1 MKIYQTKE
9 NMMRVTIKDVAKEA
23 NVATSTV
30 SRVLSNSP
38 RISDETKKRVNEAIQ
53 KLNYNPNI
61 IARSLANNKT
71 KIIGVVIPSESQ
83 DLLTNH
89 FFIKAMKGMSEC
101 AQKKNYYITYVFSS
115 ENKSEIEHI
124 KDITKSNL
132 VDGVILLRAKESDEI
147 IEYLKSINFPFSII
161 GRPHSLKD
169 ILWVD
174 NDNFKAMYDLI
185 NKLIHNGHEK
195 IGFIGAIKEWNMS
208 KDRLEGYKIAL
219 KENGIKYNENLVKH
233 ENEFTEENGYIATN
247 TIMQQDVSAIVTTDD
262 LLAFGTLKYLEEKNI
277 NNISIA
283 GFNNTPLSEYQNPKL
298 ASIDINAD
306 ILGYSATNIL
316 INNLEKNKDVEK
328 FCIVE
333 TKFIERES
341 FL

>member
-1 MKIYQTKE
+1 MK
-9 NMMRVTIKDVAKEA
+9 VTIKDVAKEA

-30 SRVLSNSP
+30 SRVLSNSS
-38 RISDETKKRVNEAIQ
+38 RISEETKKRVHEAIK
-53 KLNYNPNI
+53 KLNYNPNV

-89 FFIKAMKGMSEC
+89 FFIKAMKGMSKC
-101 AQKKNYYITYVFSS
+101 AQEKNYYITYVFSD
-115 ENKSEIEHI
+115 ENKSEIDHI
-124 KDITKSNL
+124 KDITKSKL
-132 VDGVILLRAKESDEI
+132 VEGVILLRAKESDEI
-147 IEYLKSINFPFSII
+147 IEHLISTDFPFSII
-161 GRPHSLKD
+161 GRPQNLNN

-185 NKLIHNGHEK
+185 NKLVQKGHK
-195 IGFIGAIKEWNMS
+195 NIGFIGAVKDWNMS
-208 KDRLEGYKIAL
+208 KDRLEGYKIAI
-219 KENGIKYNENLVKH
+219 KENGIKYNENIVKH
-233 ENEFTEENGYIATN
+233 EDEFTEANGYNAAK
-247 TIMQQDVSAIVTTDD
+247 TIVNEDVSAVVTTDD
-262 LLAFGTLKYLEEKNI
+262 LLAFGVLKYLKEKNI
-277 NNISIA
+277 ENMSVA

-316 INNLEKNKDVEK
+316 INHLENKEDMQK
-328 FCIVE
+328 YCIIDTEFV
-333 TKFIERES
+333 ERES